1 MDAVRPLSQ
10 YRVGAQNFEAY
21 RGSTLRYMAPVL
33 SKGDE
38 GGEAKDAQ
46 ASCLVADLCS

>member
-10 YRVGAQNFEAY
+10 YRVGAQNFEAS
-21 RGSTLRYMAPVL
+21 RGSISNYMATVL
-33 SKGDE
+33 SMGDE
-38 GGEAKDAQ
+38 GGEAKDVQ